1 MPILRI
7 DQFPDGSGAVSNDD
21 LILFLDNPSGSSTT
35 KYMKISDMA
44 GATYKHYGSFYDA
57 TIQTNVNVSGINTIK
72 INSTDISSGI
82 SIASGTR
89 LLFANSGIYN
99 IQFSAQI
106 EKTDGGNDAIEI
118 WLTKNGSGVSDS
130 NTAITL
136 HQQDAKV
143 VAAWNFLVSANTN
156 DYYELKW
163 YSIDPDMRIL
173 AQSGLTNPTRPNIPS
188 IILTAVQV

>member
-44 GATYKHYGSFYDA
+44 GATYKHYGSFYDT

-72 INSTDISSGI
+72 INSTNISSGI

-106 EKTDGGNDAIEI
+106 EKTDGGDDTIEI
-118 WLTKNGSGVSDS
+118 WLSKNGSGVADS
-130 NTAITL
+130 NTSITL
-136 HQQDAKV
+136 HQQDAKT
-143 VAAWNFLVSANTN
+143 VAAWNFLVSANSN

-163 YSIDPDMRIL
+163 YSTDPGLIIL
-173 AQSGLTNPTRPNIPS
+173 AQSGLTNPNRPEIPS